1 MPRGHMGGR
10 QMSNEKAKD
19 FKGTIKKLF
28 AHLRPYYVK
37 FIFIFIF
44 SETKYGFNISQSI
57 SDKYSWKYKSTLFIN
72 AAVPVIYTLSI
83 FSVEAFIAF
92 LICPT
97 ILFNVGITSSR

>member
-44 SETKYGFNISQSI
+44 IYLGNIYY
-57 SDKYSWKYKSTLFIN
+57 D
-72 AAVPVIYTLSI
+72 P
-83 FSVEAFIAF
+83 
-92 LICPT
+92 
-97 ILFNVGITSSR
+97 